1 MVNFGPMR
9 KNMGELIFGGVLD
22 RHPKL
27 KVVFPEAD
35 LNWIPGALQTAELT
49 IDCLWKF
56 LDPKIE
62 LRPREYWKRNCYATF
77 INDPTGLALLPQLSA
92 DRVMW
97 SSDYPHPVS
106 SLGYEWTAISA
117 VLDTVSGDD
126 ARMILG
132 ATAIEVFNL
141 DR

>member
-27 KVVFPEAD
+27 KV
-35 LNWIPGALQTAELT
+35 
-49 IDCLWKF
+49 LWKF